1 MKNIFIQNINFAE
14 YSNSENL
21 EELVKDT
28 YERLEVITESVL
40 QNKQKAQEKQ
50 KKYYDKNLK
59 KRKTEDISAGD
70 DVLIYDNTH
79 KRSKGASLKPRFKGP
94 YRVALAKNDFKVNVN
109 SKLETYN
116 RKNLRKVCK
125 VSFSLTSYDDKNI
138 Y

>member
-1 MKNIFIQNINFAE
+1 MK
-14 YSNSENL
+14 
-21 EELVKDT
+21 
-28 YERLEVITESVL
+28 
-40 QNKQKAQEKQ
+40 
-50 KKYYDKNLK
+50 KKN
-59 KRKTEDISAGD
+59 EDISAGD

-116 RKNLRKVCK
+116 HKNLRKVCK

>member
-28 YERLEVITESVL
+28 YERLEVITESIL

-94 YRVALAKNDFKVNVN
+94 YRVALAKKDSFKVNVN
-109 SKLETYN
+109 GKLETHN
-116 RKNLRKVCK
+116 SKNLRK
-125 VSFSLTSYDDKNI
+125 SM
-138 Y
+138 